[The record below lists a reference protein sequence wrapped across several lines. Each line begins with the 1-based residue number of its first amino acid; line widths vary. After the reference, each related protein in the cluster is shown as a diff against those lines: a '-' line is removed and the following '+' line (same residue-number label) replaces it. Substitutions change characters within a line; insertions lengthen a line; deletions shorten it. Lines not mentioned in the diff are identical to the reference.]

1 MRACSDRLPHHTGDP
16 NALTLSPQH
25 PQERRTS
32 MNNHRLSEESVSFT
46 EKELRK
52 TRFPDIMAEDGEETK
67 HDF

>member
-1 MRACSDRLPHHTGDP
+1 
-16 NALTLSPQH
+16 
-25 PQERRTS
+25 